1 MFRIQK
7 LSVFICV
14 HLWLA
19 WSCALPAAAQPAYPA
34 KTIRMIVPFPP
45 GGGNDIVGRLLAQR
59 LGEGVGQQ
67 VIVDNRGG
75 AGGTIGTELTAKAP
89 PDGYTLLINNISLAV
104 NATLYPKLPY
114 DTLRD
119 FAGVTQVA
127 SVPNVLVVGPGSGIK
142 SVKELIA
149 LAKSKPGQMNYGS
162 AGIGTGTHLNG
173 EQFKLAV
180 GIDVVHVPFRG
191 TPEALT
197 DTATGRINYFFS
209 PIVPALPFVRDK
221 RLVALGVTTLTR
233 SSVLPD
239 VPTVA
244 EAGVPGFEFDLWIGI
259 LAPAKTPRPILT
271 KMSVEVGR
279 VLAMPDIRERM
290 LSQGTT
296 PKPTTPE
303 EFDRFVRAEVERVG
317 KIVRASGA
325 RAD

>member
-1 MFRIQK
+1 MSARTLLAVSATAALTAVTAAAIAADAQPFPNRPIRMVVPVSAGSQTDIAARMIGQK
-7 LSVFICV
+7 LYE
-14 HLWLA
+14 A
-19 WSCALPAAAQPAYPA
+19 W
-34 KTIRMIVPFPP
+34 
-45 GGGNDIVGRLLAQR
+45 
-59 LGEGVGQQ
+59 GQQ
-67 VIVDNRGG
+67 VVVDNRPS
-75 AGGTIGTELTAKAP
+75 AGGTIAGGIVASAP
-89 PDGYTLLINNISLAV
+89 PDGHTMILHSISHAV